1 MWTRKPWV
9 IGAVVVFLLYLA
21 GYFLATI
28 VIGLGCSGDGGEPYA
43 APASPYGRF
52 CATADSDVIAFA
64 WWVVPSA
71 IVAGLFYAA
80 LARRSRRTFVAAVVA
95 AVALPALTFAIV
107 WSLPTKCPGDDET
120 RRGCN
125 HHAAAAAGP
134 LA

>member
-1 MWTRKPWV
+1 V
-9 IGAVVVFLLYLA
+9 GYLS
-21 GYFLATI
+21 ATL

-52 CATADSDVIAFA
+52 CATADTDVIAFA

-71 IVAGLFYAA
+71 IVAGLLYAA
-80 LARRSRRTFVAAVVA
+80 LARRSRRMFVAAIVA
-95 AVALPALTFAIV
+95 AVALPALALAIAS
-107 WSLPTKCPGDDET
+107 SLPTKCPGDDET

-125 HHAAAAAGP
+125 HYAAAAGP